1 MANPSW
7 GLCTYRVAGTDAL
20 GALRHADGAVVAVP
34 GPGYRGLIAA
44 MAEFDELEQRLAA
57 WDPTDLPAVPDAVL
71 LAPLRYPPKLICA
84 GVNYGSHMA
93 EMGAGAPDPDWAAW
107 FFLKPPTTTVI
118 GPDAAIEIDPDPD
131 EQVDWEG
138 ELGIVIGR
146 GGRGIAAAGRRRA
159 RRGLHGRQ
167 RHLRAR
173 APSAHGAPHDA
184 FRYDWLASKAQDTF
198 CPMGPAVTPRWLL
211 PDPDDQRLRLWVND
225 ELKQDERA
233 GDMLVGW
240 RELVAAASARVTL
253 EPGDVIA
260 AGTPAGVGMPR
271 AEFLRPGDV
280 VRVAI
285 EGIGPCATRS
295 SRAPGRHEPAGRAT
309 GVGRHRASTRPV
321 ADAHE
326 GAPRPPRQPWRP
338 LAHAVG
344 RSRRIGRR
352 AASGDDRPLSRGR
365 PPPGRPR

>member
-1 MANPSW
+1 MANPGW
-7 GLCTYRVAGTDAL
+7 GLCTYRGADGADAL

-34 GPGYRGLIAA
+34 GPRHRGLIAA

-146 GGRGIAAAGRRRA
+146 GGRGITTEDAAGHVAGFTGVNDISARGPHRRE
-159 RRGLHGRQ
+159 
-167 RHLRAR
+167 
-173 APSAHGAPHDA
+173 GAPHDA

-211 PDPDDQRLRLWVND
+211 PDLDDQRLRLWVND

-271 AEFLRPGDV
+271 AQFLRPGDV

-285 EGIGPCATRS
+285 EGIGTLRNPVVTRT
-295 SRAPGRHEPAGRAT
+295 RAAT
-309 GVGRHRASTRPV
+309 GARLA
-321 ADAHE
+321 
-326 GAPRPPRQPWRP
+326 APR
-338 LAHAVG
+338 G
-344 RSRRIGRR
+344 G
-352 AASGDDRPLSRGR
+352 
-365 PPPGRPR
+365 

>member
-1 MANPSW
+1 
-7 GLCTYRVAGTDAL
+7 
-20 GALRHADGAVVAVP
+20 VP
-34 GPGYRGLIAA
+34 GAA
-44 MAEFDELEQRLAA
+44 
-57 WDPTDLPAVPDAVL
+57 L

-93 EMGAGAPDPDWAAW
+93 EMGVGAPDPDWAAW

-118 GPDAAIEIDPDPD
+118 GPGAAIEIDPDPE

-146 GGRGIAAAGRRRA
+146 GGRGIAAEDAAAHVAGFTVVNDISARGPHRRE
-159 RRGLHGRQ
+159 
-167 RHLRAR
+167 
-173 APSAHGAPHDA
+173 GAPHDA

-271 AEFLRPGDV
+271 AQFLRPGDV

-285 EGIGPCATRS
+285 EGIGTLRNPVVTRT
-295 SRAPGRHEPAGRAT
+295 RAAT
-309 GVGRHRASTRPV
+309 GARLA
-321 ADAHE
+321 
-326 GAPRPPRQPWRP
+326 APR
-338 LAHAVG
+338 G
-344 RSRRIGRR
+344 G
-352 AASGDDRPLSRGR
+352 
-365 PPPGRPR
+365 